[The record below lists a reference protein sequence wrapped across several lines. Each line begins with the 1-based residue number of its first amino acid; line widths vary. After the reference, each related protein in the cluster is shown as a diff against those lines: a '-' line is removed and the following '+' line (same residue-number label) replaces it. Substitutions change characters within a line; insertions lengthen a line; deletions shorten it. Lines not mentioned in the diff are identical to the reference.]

1 MRAVGPLLL
10 LLLLPATA
18 TARPAPTLPASF
30 RADIVRHVTEAGD
43 PHVTNLTAAYDAAS
57 LRYHIVD
64 YTTGYAGRYEAWFTE
79 GHIFTFSPE
88 NIPPPHHCT
97 CLPASNLSYLAEFY
111 SLDNATRTGKP
122 GLKIDGQAVDA
133 WTVHGEILSGDV
145 YTAFVEAGSNVPV
158 RTVWVDPGINT
169 TERSDYK
176 NVVIGRPP
184 ASEFIPNRACQQ
196 VKCG

>member
-1 MRAVGPLLL
+1 ME
-10 LLLLPATA
+10 
-18 TARPAPTLPASF
+18 S
-30 RADIVRHVTEAGD
+30 
-43 PHVTNLTAAYDAAS
+43 
-57 LRYHIVD
+57 
-64 YTTGYAGRYEAWFTE
+64 
-79 GHIFTFSPE
+79 
-88 NIPPPHHCT
+88 
-97 CLPASNLSYLAEFY
+97 
-111 SLDNATRTGKP
+111 KQP

-184 ASEFIPNRACQQ
+184 ASEFIPNRACCTGLAA
-196 VKCG
+196 KDSSHRRKNARSLASPP